1 MLSEACP
8 AEVHLLLPENAE
20 RSEALEA
27 DFLNKRGE
35 VFLNGEHWVNKTEG
49 KNPFCYVKQNN
60 FPLKVSELSRGGPGP
75 PRPGA
80 QRRLCNPRS
89 YCRTPFEFATPAE
102 RDSAARKR
110 GSDSDRVF
118 DKGSPKFNLGTI
130 LYPT

>member
-49 KNPFCYVKQNN
+49 KKPFCYVK
-60 FPLKVSELSRGGPGP
+60 
-75 PRPGA
+75 
-80 QRRLCNPRS
+80 
-89 YCRTPFEFATPAE
+89 
-102 RDSAARKR
+102 
-110 GSDSDRVF
+110 
-118 DKGSPKFNLGTI
+118 
-130 LYPT
+130 